1 MSELKNKTNV
11 NETATDEV
19 VEEIKAKKPKHIFT
33 TKQLIISIVIAVF
46 AAAIVT
52 GTVVCAINHV
62 NPVSYVAGEANKG
75 KLVGKWQSQNAPGL
89 SAYEFFEDG
98 TYSSYISTYS
108 FDGEYDVKGD
118 KLVLKNTKTN
128 QEATYK
134 YAINGSTLSL
144 TLVNTNGSDLD
155 DKEPNKYDKVDS
167 LNQKSIS
174 QMLDAYKEK
183 ASESTTAKTK

>member
-134 YAINGSTLSL
+134 YAISGSTLSL

-183 ASESTTAKTK
+183 ASESSTAKTK

>member
-1 MSELKNKTNV
+1 MSELKNKTNL
-11 NETATDEV
+11 NETVTDEV

-134 YAINGSTLSL
+134 YAINGNTLSL

-183 ASESTTAKTK
+183 ASESSTAKTK

>member
-11 NETATDEV
+11 NETATDEA
-19 VEEIKAKKPKHIFT
+19 VEKIKAKKPKHIFT

-52 GTVVCAINHV
+52 GTIVCAINHV

-183 ASESTTAKTK
+183 ASESSTAKTK

>member
-183 ASESTTAKTK
+183 ASESSTAKTK

>member
-11 NETATDEV
+11 NETATGEA

-183 ASESTTAKTK
+183 VSESSTAKTK

>member
-62 NPVSYVAGEANKG
+62 NPVSYVAGKANKG

-134 YAINGSTLSL
+134 YAINGNTLSL

-183 ASESTTAKTK
+183 ASESSTAKTK